1 MKMHKATRSFR
12 RLALLAAITGGTIF
26 QGNACLTQPAREA
39 LLLGLQDTFM
49 AFVSTMVDTFFIQ
62 LVTPPASQPSD
73 TVI

>member
-1 MKMHKATRSFR
+1 MKLHKVSRSIR
-12 RLALLAAITGGTIF
+12 RLTLLAAITGGTIF

-49 AFVSTMVDTFFIQ
+49 AFVSTMLDTFFIQ
-62 LVTPPASQPSD
+62 LISPPTSQPSD